1 MATGVPVRSARAL
14 GKELAQLRFERGL
27 TQGELADRLGLTRRY
42 VYELETG
49 KPNLL
54 TTRLFELLRELGAH
68 VEVVDDRSGEAT
80 SSAAENA
87 GSSAGAT
94 SSDVNLSGGK
104 G

>member
-1 MATGVPVRSARAL
+1 MAAGVPVRSARAL

-27 TQGELADRLGLTRRY
+27 TQEELADQLGLTRRY

-68 VEVVDDRSGEAT
+68 LEVVEDGPRRAASVPHGQRSN
-80 SSAAENA
+80 S
-87 GSSAGAT
+87 
-94 SSDVNLSGGK
+94 
-104 G
+104 